1 MAINILDLVQPLLNG
16 CYKMDKE
23 KKMNF
28 NFPLRIDEA
37 KQVKRAQLEL
47 SEKYGVKEFYGRA
60 LMRGAAALM
69 EESIS
74 APIVD
79 NASAVSIMEIETARR
94 AKKAAA
100 ERERRAK
107 KRGQK

>member
-1 MAINILDLVQPLLNG
+1 ME
-16 CYKMDKE
+16 KE

-28 NFPLRIDEA
+28 NFPLRMDEA

-47 SEKYGVKEFYGRA
+47 SDVCGVKEFYGRA
-60 LMRGAAALM
+60 LVRGAAALL

-74 APIVD
+74 TPIV
-79 NASAVSIMEIETARR
+79 NYASKVSSMEIEAARR

-107 KRGQK
+107 KRAQK

>member
-1 MAINILDLVQPLLNG
+1 ME
-16 CYKMDKE
+16 KE

-28 NFPLRIDEA
+28 NFPLRMDEA

-60 LMRGAAALM
+60 LVRGAAALL
-69 EESIS
+69 EESVS
-74 APIVD
+74 GQIVD
-79 NASAVSIMEIETARR
+79 NASEVSIMDIEAARRR

-107 KRGQK
+107 KRIQK

>member
-1 MAINILDLVQPLLNG
+1 
-16 CYKMDKE
+16 MDKE

-28 NFPLRIDEA
+28 NFPLRMDES

-60 LMRGAAALM
+60 LVRGAAALL
-69 EESIS
+69 EESFS

-79 NASAVSIMEIETARR
+79 NASAVSAMHIEAARR